1 MNMKRHIRP
10 MLKSSQVYPLIR
22 MVKNV
27 VVVLGFFWL
36 VQFFTTSEGIAQQR
50 DLLKESV
57 QFSTPK
63 TLYLVGEKIWFD
75 AEVKSGSTASPSQVL
90 YAELVDRFSNSVTY
104 TKVPLEDGKALNY
117 LLLSNAIPSDH
128 YLLRVYTRISP
139 YLDLDLGIAQQFVTV
154 INPKIPP
161 KSSSS
166 SQISR
171 SNGVIDSGT
180 IGQLSS
186 SNSKSGESFQVSFAN
201 SDKIQAS
208 GISIHNPYLTEE
220 QYQLRSGEIYAS
232 LASKT
237 LLPELFGHIVE
248 SKVPKPDTTLTY
260 FLSLHG
266 KQSALFTD
274 RADEEGQI
282 LFDAGGLS
290 HWDRLIIQLEDGAA
304 MEGLELVSP
313 VITTKF
319 LPGLE
324 FPTLSIPQSDLGFLN
339 QLQKAAVIE
348 TYYLETYEED
358 SLEIVTG
365 FVADHTFVLDDYTR
379 FETVETVIR
388 EYVPSVFVRTQ
399 DKKKIF
405 RLVNE
410 AVKSVFESNP
420 LILIDAMPVFDSDLL
435 TGFNPK
441 FLSKLEVLNREFYL
455 NERTYPGVMSFS
467 SYENNFGLYPLEPT
481 ARFFDYLGLQPK
493 IELDKS
499 QFSKPT
505 IEGKYP
511 DFRTVLFW
519 GSSESTAIQA
529 SSLAGEFMLWV
540 RYTDSAGQIQV
551 SKKKITI
558 TP

>member
-1 MNMKRHIRP
+1 MHMKRLIRP
-10 MLKSSQVYPLIR
+10 MKKSSQAYPFR
-22 MVKNV
+22 RVVKNV
-27 VVVLGFFWL
+27 ISVLSFFWL
-36 VQFFTTSEGIAQQR
+36 VQCYMTAEAIAQQPE
-50 DLLKESV
+50 LVKETV

-63 TLYLVGEKIWFD
+63 TLYLVGEKIWFE
-75 AEVKSGSTASPSQVL
+75 AEVKSGLNASPSQVL

-104 TKVPLEDGKALNY
+104 TKIPLEGGKALNY
-117 LLLSNAIPSDH
+117 LLLSNAIPSDQ
-128 YLLRVYTRISP
+128 YLLRIYTRISP
-139 YLDLDLGIAQQFVTV
+139 YLDLDLGIAQQFITV

-161 KSSSS
+161 KSSTS

-171 SNGVIDSGT
+171 SNGIIDSGT
-180 IGQLSS
+180 IGQVSS
-186 SNSKSGESFQVSFAN
+186 SNLKSGDSLQVSFSN
-201 SDKIQAS
+201 SERILAS
-208 GISIHNPYLTEE
+208 GISVGNPYLNDE
-220 QYQLRSGEIYAS
+220 QIQLRSGAVYAS
-232 LASKT
+232 LTEKT

-274 RADEEGQI
+274 RADEAGQI

-290 HWDRLIIQLEDGAA
+290 HWDRLIIQLEDGAV

-313 VITTKF
+313 VIATKF
-319 LPGLE
+319 VPGFL
-324 FPTLSIPQSDLGFLN
+324 FPTLSIPQSDLEFLS
-339 QLQKAAVIE
+339 QLQKAAVVE

-365 FVADHTFVLDDYTR
+365 FVADYTFALDDYTR

-388 EYVPSVFVRTQ
+388 EFVPSVFVRTQ

-410 AVKSVFESNP
+410 VVKSVFESNP

-441 FLSKLEVLNREFYL
+441 FLSRLEVLNREFYL
-455 NERTYPGVMSFS
+455 NDRTYPGVMSFS

-493 IELDKS
+493 IELDKA
-499 QFSKPT
+499 QFGKPT
-505 IEGKYP
+505 IVGKYP

-519 GSSESTAIQA
+519 GKSEATAIQS
-529 SSLAGEFMLWV
+529 SSLGGDFMLWV
-540 RYTDSAGQIQV
+540 RYLDDAGQIQV

>member
-1 MNMKRHIRP
+1 MNMKRLIRP
-10 MLKSSQVYPLIR
+10 MKNCSQAYPFRR

-27 VVVLGFFWL
+27 VSALGFFWL
-36 VQFFTTSEGIAQQR
+36 VLCYTTAEVIAQQR
-50 DLLKESV
+50 DLQKESV

-75 AEVKSGSTASPSQVL
+75 AEVKSGSNTSPSQVL
-90 YAELVDRFSNSVTY
+90 YAELVDRFSNSVAH
-104 TKVPLEDGKALNY
+104 TKVPLEDGRTLNY
-117 LLLSNAIPSDH
+117 LLLSNAIPSDQ
-128 YLLRVYTRISP
+128 YLLRIYTRISP
-139 YLDLDLGIAQQFVTV
+139 YLDLNLGIAQQFVTV

-161 KSSSS
+161 KSSATSNSS
-166 SQISR
+166 PIDGFSESIAFAQV
-171 SNGVIDSGT
+171 SNSSLESGDSF
-180 IGQLSS
+180 QLSFS
-186 SNSKSGESFQVSFAN
+186 ETKQ
-201 SDKIQAS
+201 ILTS
-208 GISIHNPYLTEE
+208 GISISNPYLNNE
-220 QYQLRSGEIYAS
+220 QVQLQSSAVYAS
-232 LASKT
+232 IVEKT

-274 RADEEGQI
+274 RADEKGQI

-290 HWDRLIIQLEDGAA
+290 HWDRLIIQLEDGAE
-304 MEGLELVSP
+304 MEGLEIVSP

-319 LPGLE
+319 LPGFE
-324 FPTLSIPQSDLGFLN
+324 FPTLSIPQTDLEFLS
-339 QLQKAAVIE
+339 QLQKAAAVE
-348 TYYLETYEED
+348 TYYLESYKED

-388 EYVPSVFVRTQ
+388 EFVPSVFVRTQ
-399 DKKKIF
+399 DKRKEF

-410 AVKSVFESNP
+410 AIKSVFESNP
-420 LILIDAMPVFDSDLL
+420 LILIDAMPVFNSDLL
-435 TGFNPK
+435 TGFNPQ

-455 NERTYPGVMSFS
+455 NDRTYPGVMSFS

-493 IELDKS
+493 IELDRT

-505 IEGKYP
+505 TVGKYP
-511 DFRTVLFW
+511 DFRTIFFW
-519 GSSESTAIQA
+519 GKSEPTTIQS
-529 SSLAGEFMLWV
+529 SSLGGEFMLWV
-540 RYTDSAGQIQV
+540 RYLDEAGQIQV
-551 SKKKITI
+551 SKKKISI